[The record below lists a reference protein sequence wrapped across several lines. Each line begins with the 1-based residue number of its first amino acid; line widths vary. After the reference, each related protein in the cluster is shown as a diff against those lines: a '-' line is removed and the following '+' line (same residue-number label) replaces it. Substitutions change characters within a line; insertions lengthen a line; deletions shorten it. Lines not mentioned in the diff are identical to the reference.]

1 MCVRSPP
8 RRDARKR
15 CGTRGGD
22 MREQGT
28 RRERWLEEAVWLGAL
43 ALAAVILAV
52 WALRITAPASVAAVP
67 AAAAEPARLDRA
79 FTLFGSDAT
88 AASGDAS
95 AALPRLLG
103 TVQTGTGRG
112 YAVVRDAGGSVRT
125 VVPGERYAADWTLET
140 VERDRVL
147 LRGTDGLHEL
157 PLPAR
162 TPAARAS
169 EISAPTGAIRAGA
182 LRP

>member
-1 MCVRSPP
+1 
-8 RRDARKR
+8 
-15 CGTRGGD
+15 

-28 RRERWLEEAVWLGAL
+28 RRERWLEEGVWLGAL
-43 ALAAVILAV
+43 TLAAVILAV
-52 WALRITAPASVAAVP
+52 WTLRITAPASVAAVS

-79 FTLFGSDAT
+79 FTLFKADAT
-88 AASGDAS
+88 AASGDAG

-103 TVQTGTGRG
+103 TVQAGTGRG

-125 VVPGERYAADWTLET
+125 VVPGERYAADWTLEA

-169 EISAPTGAIRAGA
+169 EISDPLSAIRAGA
-182 LRP
+182 PRP

>member
-1 MCVRSPP
+1 
-8 RRDARKR
+8 
-15 CGTRGGD
+15 

-162 TPAARAS
+162 TPVARAS

>member
-1 MCVRSPP
+1 
-8 RRDARKR
+8 
-15 CGTRGGD
+15 

-125 VVPGERYAADWTLET
+125 VVPGERYAADWTLEA

-162 TPAARAS
+162 TPVARAS
-169 EISAPTGAIRAGA
+169 EISAPTGTIRAGA

>member
-1 MCVRSPP
+1 
-8 RRDARKR
+8 
-15 CGTRGGD
+15 

-28 RRERWLEEAVWLGAL
+28 RRERWLEETVWLGAL

-125 VVPGERYAADWTLET
+125 VVSGERYAADWTLET

-162 TPAARAS
+162 TPVARAS

>member
-1 MCVRSPP
+1 
-8 RRDARKR
+8 
-15 CGTRGGD
+15 

-52 WALRITAPASVAAVP
+52 WALRITAPASVAAVS

-79 FTLFGSDAT
+79 FTLFKSDAT
-88 AASGDAS
+88 AASGDAG

-125 VVPGERYAADWTLET
+125 VVPGERYAADWTLEA

-169 EISAPTGAIRAGA
+169 EISAPAGAIRAEA
-182 LRP
+182 PRP

>member
-1 MCVRSPP
+1 
-8 RRDARKR
+8 
-15 CGTRGGD
+15 

-112 YAVVRDAGGSVRT
+112 YAVVRDTGGSVRT

-162 TPAARAS
+162 TPVARAS

>member
-1 MCVRSPP
+1 
-8 RRDARKR
+8 
-15 CGTRGGD
+15 

-125 VVPGERYAADWTLET
+125 VVSGERYAADWTLET